1 MLKFIKKSSFL
12 LFILL
17 LFLSVESPV
26 QTEDLDPCWIIP
38 CLDTEYM
45 QGINPDTLAIDTCGF
60 YVESGGYYFNS
71 HDWCEEI
78 RSQKNALVLQFI
90 TQKRYYSKRGWHLRF
105 EVMAIKL
112 PWAPEDSI
120 LECNWNAI
128 DTAYP
133 EIRQG
138 FQELEEKYGN
148 LILRKSDPCDTTY
161 SYYSYK
167 SQIFTV
173 HFQNWLNTV
182 EVAEALNNI
191 PKSVGGFSGYFDV
204 TTSFIIENEG
214 KSNSLFEVYPN
225 PSENKIT
232 IKINEINNNNNSIN
246 IYSLDGKLQITQ
258 LIQYSSE
265 TIDIDTSKLINGIY
279 LVIYNNQQTKI
290 VIRR

>member
-12 LFILL
+12 LFVLM

-60 YVESGGYYFNS
+60 YEESGIYFNS
-71 HDWCEEI
+71 HEWCELI
-78 RSQKNALVLQFI
+78 RSYESPIVLQFI
-90 TQKRYYSKRGWHLRF
+90 TQKRYYSKRGWKIIFKVNALNF
-105 EVMAIKL
+105 

-120 LECNWNAI
+120 LECSWNDI

-133 EIRQG
+133 EIREK
-138 FQELEEKYGN
+138 FQIIEDKYG
-148 LILRKSDPCDTTY
+148 IFKLRKVYPADTITEQ
-161 SYYSYK
+161 SRRFSL
-167 SQIFTV
+167 
-173 HFQNWLNTV
+173 HFPNFVNTIDV
-182 EVAEALNNI
+182 GTALMNI
-191 PKSVGGFSGYFDV
+191 PKSVSTGPRLFDCV
-204 TTSFIIENEG
+204 TGASDDQTSNNI
-214 KSNSLFEVYPN
+214 FEIYPN
-225 PSENKIT
+225 PSEDKLI
-232 IKINEINNNNNSIN
+232 IKFNEEPIDKKYIN
-246 IYSLDGKLQITQ
+246 IYSMDGKLQISQ

-265 TIDIDTSKLINGIY
+265 TIDIDTSELINGIY

>member
-1 MLKFIKKSSFL
+1 MLKYIKKSSFL
-12 LFILL
+12 LFVLM

-45 QGINPDTLAIDTCGF
+45 QEINPDTLAIDTCGF

-71 HDWCEEI
+71 YDWCEEI
-78 RSQKNALVLQFI
+78 RSQKNALVLQFG
-90 TQKRYYSKRGWHLRF
+90 TQKRYYSKRGWSLEF

-120 LECNWNAI
+120 LECNWDAI

-133 EIRQG
+133 EIRKG
-138 FQELEEKYGN
+138 FQNIENQYGSFK
-148 LILRKSDPCDTTY
+148 LRKRYPADTSSNTAV
-161 SYYSYK
+161 
-167 SQIFTV
+167 SQRFHL
-173 HFQNWLNTV
+173 HFENWVNSV
-182 EVAEALNNI
+182 EINNI
-191 PKSVGGFSGYFDV
+191 LFNIPNLVSGIYLFDCV
-204 TTSFIIENEG
+204 TGVTDDQTSENI
-214 KSNSLFEVYPN
+214 FEVYPN
-225 PSENKIT
+225 PSEDKII
-232 IKINEINNNNNSIN
+232 IKFNEEPIDKKYIN
-246 IYSLDGKLQITQ
+246 IYSMDGKLQISQ